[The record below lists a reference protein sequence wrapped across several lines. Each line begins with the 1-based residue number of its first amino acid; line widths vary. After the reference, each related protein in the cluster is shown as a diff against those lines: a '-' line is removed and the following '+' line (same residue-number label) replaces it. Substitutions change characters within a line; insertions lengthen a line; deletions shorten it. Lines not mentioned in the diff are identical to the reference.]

1 MMAETDNF
9 DAKFL
14 VQTEWYGFFGFEGA
28 ALINGLHPTK
38 ITVSDSAI
46 TFDYTVG
53 GQAVSRAYALS
64 KSDGKI
70 TSFTN
75 PDGTVTEVV
84 RDG

>member
-1 MMAETDNF
+1 MMAAADNF

-14 VQTEWYGFFGFEGA
+14 VQTGWRGFFGFEGA

-38 ITVSDSAI
+38 ITITDTAI

-53 GQAVSRAYALS
+53 GKPVSRAYALT

-75 PDGTVTEVV
+75 PDGTATEVV

>member
-14 VQTEWYGFFGFEGA
+14 VQTEWQGFFGFEGA

-38 ITVSDSAI
+38 ITATDTAI

-53 GQAVSRAYALS
+53 GQTVSRAYALT
-64 KSDGKI
+64 KADGKI

-75 PDGTVTEVV
+75 PDGTATEVV
-84 RDG
+84 RDV

>member
-1 MMAETDNF
+1 MS
-9 DAKFL
+9 DAVKR
-14 VQTEWYGFFGFEGA
+14 GFKRLDFGFWQFDGV
-28 ALINGLHPTK
+28 LLSGLHPSK
-38 ITVSDSAI
+38 ITVTDTSI

-53 GQAVSRAYALS
+53 GQPVSRAYTLT

-75 PDGTVTEVV
+75 PDGTITEVL